1 MTQDVCRHC
10 HLPREGADWSQL
22 RALLGASPPPSG
34 GCSLFCPGSWLF
46 SPRLCPAD
54 LPPQWHSWAKAV
66 PGPST
71 GPGPGVPDQRV
82 LPLHA
87 WPSHPFPP
95 CSSTCTWNC
104 SGCSQHLTGTHCSP
118 QLPLAVP
125 TPQPWTV
132 SGRDPSKRSGP
143 DWGGCEGRGRGP
155 QPVLPVGTVSEGLWG
170 EFPGGFTLLGASLV
184 AQMVKNL
191 RVSQEMW
198 VRSLGQEDPL
208 EKGMDTHSSIPAWRI
223 PGTEGPGRLQSI
235 ASQRVSERPTH
246 TLTCICYIY
255 KCIYT
260 FFF

>member
-1 MTQDVCRHC
+1 MLHRKWNLPGWIRDRTCIPCTGRQVLTPGPPGEPTQVLMTQDVCRHC

-104 SGCSQHLTGTHCSP
+104 SGCSQHLTGSP
-118 QLPLAVP
+118 
-125 TPQPWTV
+125 
-132 SGRDPSKRSGP
+132 
-143 DWGGCEGRGRGP
+143 
-155 QPVLPVGTVSEGLWG
+155 PVLQTHLISMGTYGLTQNSFRFG
-170 EFPGGFTLLGASLV
+170 NDGHHTDYCLLI
-184 AQMVKNL
+184 
-191 RVSQEMW
+191 
-198 VRSLGQEDPL
+198 
-208 EKGMDTHSSIPAWRI
+208 H
-223 PGTEGPGRLQSI
+223 
-235 ASQRVSERPTH
+235 
-246 TLTCICYIY
+246 
-255 KCIYT
+255 
-260 FFF
+260 FFNMH